1 MMLRSRWLGKLFIL
15 CLACLSGEPPVGLST
30 EPKATEF
37 FENQV
42 RPLLAARC
50 LDCHG
55 REKQQAS
62 LRLDTKM
69 GILSGGENGAAVI
82 AGKVDESLLIQAV
95 RREGLEMPPDEPLSA
110 EEIAIL
116 ERWVRDGAHW
126 PEDASDS
133 AAPIALGDQ
142 AAIGEQSRSHWAFL
156 PLVKPAIP
164 AIRRQGDI
172 HPIDAFIEAKLE
184 ELGLEAVPTADRPT
198 LLRRASYDVT
208 GLPPSSKAI
217 AEFEADGETEA
228 FQRQTRQMLGSKEF
242 GQRWGRYWLDVA
254 RYADTRDWQAQTDER
269 YPFAYTYRDYVIKAI
284 NDDKPY
290 DQFLREQIAADFLYD
305 QADAPELAALGFL
318 TVGPRFRNNNLEQL
332 ADRIDC
338 VTRGVMGL
346 TVACARCH
354 DHKYDP
360 VTIEDYYALYGIF
373 DSTELTEDMPLIR
386 QTRQISPE
394 VKLEYEKARAARE
407 QELEDYIVKLR
418 EKALGNVVAHPERYA
433 AAVYE
438 LGISETI
445 EMRAAISKHQVED
458 VAATALED
466 ALRRIRRDRKLKSS
480 PIYGPLLD
488 GLAME
493 EAAFTDQAAAWR
505 ERWRGTPDIDPLVLQ
520 TLEERAPKT
529 RQELLEAYLHLAAR
543 VMKEPST
550 LNQAEQHVREGMT
563 TQDGLLVF
571 ARSAVISGHRL
582 LGGGRKALG
591 DLDKAIREVDA
602 VHPGSPPRAMVVVE
616 KAKPVTPYVMLRGEP
631 TRRGEQVE
639 RRFLTFLE
647 DGQPSAF
654 SQGSGRLELA
664 NKLTDPRN
672 PLTARVAVN
681 RVWMR
686 YVGRGLADSP
696 DDFGLRSPPPSH
708 PELLDWLAAS
718 FIENGWSMKWLHQ
731 LILDSDTYQRS
742 SVFPEDWDAARM
754 DPENRWFWRQNRR
767 RLDFEATRDTMLAVS
782 GELDR
787 SLDGPSVK
795 LSQEPFPLRRT
806 VYAYVDRV
814 NLDPMLKVFDF
825 ASPLASA
832 SLRSETTVPQHA
844 LFVMNHPFVVE
855 RAQIIADKVRP
866 VEGSGQSIQRGLNT
880 IFRRML
886 GRLPTPAERRF
897 ALAFVTTPI
906 STEGLKRTNPWS
918 YGVLTEGQHGIA
930 EFTPLPHWT
939 GQAYQGGPKLPD
951 ETYAHARLVA
961 GGGHPGQPGVDT
973 VRRFTVPVAGKAT
986 ITGTIKHERDKGDG
1000 IIASV
1005 VIRRARAGSQPQML
1019 GQWSV
1024 FDQAVELNTQA
1035 VSVEA
1040 GDLIDWVASCGK
1052 NPASDA
1058 FTWTGEVRL
1067 EFDDESSNRW
1077 ASDKGFEP
1085 PAPAPLDGWE
1095 QLAQALML
1103 TNEFMYVD

>member
-1 MMLRSRWLGKLFIL
+1 MQRWRPIGLFLVVFLAWSIGDPTAVRS
-15 CLACLSGEPPVGLST
+15 S
-30 EPKATEF
+30 EPKAAEF

-69 GILSGGENGAAVI
+69 GVLSGGENGAAVI

-95 RREGLEMPPDEPLSA
+95 RRDGLEMPPDEPLSA

-116 ERWVRDGAHW
+116 ERWVRDGAFW
-126 PEDASDS
+126 PEDRGDS
-133 AAPIALGDQ
+133 TAPIALGDQ
-142 AAIGEQSRSHWAFL
+142 AAIGEQSRTHWAFL
-156 PLVKPAIP
+156 PVVKPPIP
-164 AIRRQGDI
+164 ATRRQGDI

-184 ELGLEAVPTADRPT
+184 GAGLAALPAADRRT

-217 AEFEADGETEA
+217 ADFEADTAADA
-228 FQRQTRQMLGSKEF
+228 FQRQTRQLLASKEF

-269 YPFAYTYRDYVIKAI
+269 YPFAYTFRDYVIKSI

-305 QADAPELAALGFL
+305 QPDAPELAALGFL

-346 TVACARCH
+346 TVSCARCH

-373 DSTELTEDMPLIR
+373 DSTELTEELPLIR
-386 QTRQISPE
+386 QSRRVSAE
-394 VKLEYEKARAARE
+394 LKLEYEKARAAKE

-418 EKALGNVVAHPERYA
+418 EKALVHVVANPERYA

-438 LGISETI
+438 LGVSETI

-493 EAAFTDQAAAWR
+493 EAAFADQSAAWR
-505 ERWRGTPDIDPLVLQ
+505 ERWSEAADIDPLVRQVLA
-520 TLEERAPKT
+520 ERAPKT
-529 RQELLEAYLHLAAR
+529 RQELLEAYLHLAGR

-550 LNQAEQHVREGMT
+550 LNQAEQHLREAMT
-563 TQDGLLVF
+563 TEDGLLVF
-571 ARSAVISGHRL
+571 TRSAVIAGHRL

-631 TRRGEQVE
+631 TRRGDQVE

-647 DGQPSAF
+647 AGKPSAF

-664 NKLTDPRN
+664 NKLTDPGN

-686 YVGRGLADSP
+686 YFGRGLVDSP
-696 DDFGLRSPPPSH
+696 DDFGLRSNPPSH

-718 FIENGWSMKWLHQ
+718 FMENGWSMKWLHQ
-731 LILDSDTYQRS
+731 LILDSETYQRS
-742 SVFPEDWDAARM
+742 SVVPEDAAAARL

-787 SLDGPSVK
+787 RLDGPSIK
-795 LSQEPFPLRRT
+795 LSQQPFPLRRT

-832 SLRSETTVPQHA
+832 SLRSETIVPQHA

-855 RAQIIADKVRP
+855 RAQTIADKVRP
-866 VEGSGQSIQRGLNT
+866 VEGDSESIQRGLNT

-897 ALAFVTTPI
+897 ALAFVTTPV

-918 YGVLTEGQHGIA
+918 YGVATEEQPGFA

-951 ETYAHARLVA
+951 ETYAHARLTA
-961 GGGHPGQPGVDT
+961 SGGHPGNPGMPT

-986 ITGTIKHERDKGDG
+986 ISGTIKHERDKGDG
-1000 IIASV
+1000 IMAEV
-1005 VIRRARAGSQPQML
+1005 VLRRVGAGGQPQTL
-1019 GQWSV
+1019 GTWSV
-1024 FDQAVELNTQA
+1024 FHQSVELRTEA

-1052 NPASDA
+1052 TPATDG

-1067 EFDDESSNRW
+1067 EFDDESSNSW
-1077 ASDKGFEP
+1077 ASEPGFEP
-1085 PAPAPLDGWE
+1085 PAPAPMDGWE